1 MGRFLTWPSWSRV
14 RRFECVT
21 CHGVMSQIIAG
32 AVFSRILFW
41 RPPFLHVTNFDGHH
55 FKKFSFRRPPFSIIF
70 VGRRFLIGSISDV
83 NNIGGRQ
90 FHIFLAAA
98 VLFWVLAAAVVECDY
113 FSRPLISI
121 FPGGRRLSWAAD
133 VQCNEHW
140 RLVTPA
146 CNSINTWPYSA
157 TVGNCHL
164 SVKTTA
170 ENPTQCTWGSVC
182 LSFGGI

>member
-1 MGRFLTWPSWSRV
+1 MGRFLGNCGHQYGHV
-14 RRFECVT
+14 FRFECVT

-41 RPPFLHVTNFDGHH
+41 RPPFLHGTKFDGHH

-83 NNIGGRQ
+83 NNIGSRQ

-121 FPGGRRLSWAAD
+121 FPGGRRLSWAVN

-157 TVGNCHL
+157 TVIYMIWRPPVFFYIYWRPVNI
-164 SVKTTA
+164 VKK
-170 ENPTQCTWGSVC
+170 
-182 LSFGGI
+182 IR